1 MSFIAVTATEITTAP
16 VLITA
21 TASPFREPTTVT
33 TSVFATI
40 FGLLDQTVTIFPQ
53 TVTAVGPQY
62 TPYPMGS
69 ILPPL
74 YTVTVA
80 KVDAFVQASGGTVWT
95 SVVYDEAGNVAMP
108 TPVYWGEPYVPEE
121 ETVVVL
127 LSTNDC

>member
-21 TASPFREPTTVT
+21 TASPFREQTTVT
-33 TSVFATI
+33 TSVFAAV

-69 ILPPL
+69 ILLPL

-80 KVDAFVQASGGTVWT
+80 KVDAFVQASGGTVRT
-95 SVVYDEAGNVAMP
+95 SVVYDEVGNMAVP
-108 TPVYWGEPYVPEE
+108 TPAYWGELCMSEE
-121 ETVVVL
+121 KMMVL
-127 LSTNDC
+127 PSTNDS